1 MANGYYLVSFFEA
14 GDNLYLIVLDK
25 AQLDG
30 DPAHLA
36 VLDEEDVVLVGFED

>member
-1 MANGYYLVSFFEA
+1 MTDGHYLVAFLEA
-14 GDNLYLIVLDK
+14 GDDLDFVALDK

-30 DPAHLA
+30 DSAHCA